1 MTDTP
6 AAAGSGR
13 APGRAEPRLIHRHL
27 MAALNR
33 AAQKR
38 VTIISAPSD
47 PVEKELRNLR
57 QPVWSMIPGGVS
69 LIAASFFGSSWYL
82 ADKIRSEALAV
93 GPGPAMPA
101 YDDVQFVGVSPGQVQ
116 LRAVGDQVAL
126 LKPMLCGIAWPGG
139 TGHLGTVASVSAGVV
154 TRPLIV
160 MCGSAPAVGQLA
172 ALDRS
177 YFLSDPETALG
188 VPVQDVVVPGPLGPL
203 PAWYFPGPG
212 SKFII
217 GVHGQNG
224 SRKDVLRVIDIVCRM
239 GFPAIAV
246 TYRNDLGA
254 ARDPS
259 GYHRYGQTEWGD
271 IEAAVRWSL
280 AQGARDIVLVGQ
292 SMGASVVAA
301 FLKHS
306 SLAPMVARVVL
317 DAPMLD
323 LDAAIDY
330 QVDRHRIPILGRLP
344 APLVRTAKRIASA
357 RFGIDW
363 SAISYLDETTWL
375 KVPVLVTHGDDDPRV
390 PISTSLRLND
400 LKPSLVTFEVFPGA
414 GHLESWNTDRSRYT
428 SLVESFLAPLA
439 S

>member
-1 MTDTP
+1 
-6 AAAGSGR
+6 
-13 APGRAEPRLIHRHL
+13 
-27 MAALNR
+27 
-33 AAQKR
+33 
-38 VTIISAPSD
+38 
-47 PVEKELRNLR
+47 
-57 QPVWSMIPGGVS
+57 MIPGGVS

-82 ADKIRSEALAV
+82 ADKIRSEALAI

-101 YDDVQFVGVSPGQVQ
+101 YDDVQFVGVSSGQVR
-116 LRAVGDQVAL
+116 LRAVGDQSAL

-139 TGHLGTVASVSAGVV
+139 IGHLGAVASVSAGVV
-154 TRPLIV
+154 TRPLTV
-160 MCGSAPAVGQLA
+160 VCGSAPTAGQLA
-172 ALDRS
+172 AIDRS

-188 VPVQDVVVPGPLGPL
+188 IPVRDVVVPGPLGPL

-212 SKFII
+212 STFII

-224 SRKDVLRVIDIVCRM
+224 TRKDVLRVIDIVYRM
-239 GFPAIAV
+239 GFPALAV

-259 GYHRYGQTEWGD
+259 GYHRYGQTEWSD

-280 AQGARDIVLVGQ
+280 AQGARNVVLVGQ

-301 FLKHS
+301 FLQRS
-306 SLAPMVARVVL
+306 SLAPKVARVVL

-323 LDAAIDY
+323 LHTAIDY
-330 QVDRHRIPILGRLP
+330 QVDRHLIPVIGRLP
-344 APLVRTAKRIASA
+344 APLIRTAKRIASA

-390 PISTSLRLND
+390 PISISLRLNE
-400 LKPSLVTFEVFPGA
+400 LNPSLVTFEVFPGA

-428 SLVESFLAPLA
+428 SLLESFLAPLA

>member
-1 MTDTP
+1 M
-6 AAAGSGR
+6 
-13 APGRAEPRLIHRHL
+13 
-27 MAALNR
+27 
-33 AAQKR
+33 
-38 VTIISAPSD
+38 
-47 PVEKELRNLR
+47 
-57 QPVWSMIPGGVS
+57 S
-69 LIAASFFGSSWYL
+69 LVAASFFGSGWYL
-82 ADKIRSEALAV
+82 AGKIRSEALAV

-101 YDDVQFVGVSPGQVQ
+101 YDDVQFVGVAPGQVQ
-116 LRAVGDQVAL
+116 LRAIGDQPAL

-139 TGHLGTVASVSAGVV
+139 AGHLGAVAAVSGGVV
-154 TRPLIV
+154 TRPLTV
-160 MCGSAPAVGQLA
+160 VCGSAPAAGQLA

-177 YFLSDPETALG
+177 YFLSGPGTAFG
-188 VPVQDVVVPGPLGPL
+188 IPVQDVVVPGPLGPL

-212 SKFII
+212 STFII

-224 SRKDVLRVIDIVCRM
+224 TRKDVLRVIDIVHGM

-259 GYHRYGQTEWGD
+259 GYLRYGQTEWSD
-271 IEAAVRWSL
+271 IEAVVRWSL
-280 AQGARDIVLVGQ
+280 ARGARSVVLVGQ

-301 FLKHS
+301 FLKRS
-306 SLAPMVARVVL
+306 SLAPKVERVVL

-323 LDAAIDY
+323 LPAAIDY
-330 QVDRHRIPILGRLP
+330 QVDRHLIPVIGRLP
-344 APLVRTAKRIASA
+344 APLILTAERIASA
-357 RFGIDW
+357 RFGVDW

-375 KVPVLVTHGDDDPRV
+375 KVPALVTHGDDDPRV
-390 PISTSLRLND
+390 PISTSFRLTG

>member
-1 MTDTP
+1 
-6 AAAGSGR
+6 
-13 APGRAEPRLIHRHL
+13 
-27 MAALNR
+27 
-33 AAQKR
+33 
-38 VTIISAPSD
+38 
-47 PVEKELRNLR
+47 
-57 QPVWSMIPGGVS
+57 MIPGGVS
-69 LIAASFFGSSWYL
+69 LIAASFFASSWYL

-101 YDDVQFVGVSPGQVQ
+101 YDDVQFVGVSPGLVR
-116 LRAVGDQVAL
+116 LRAVGDQAAL

-139 TGHLGTVASVSAGVV
+139 TGHLGAVASVSVGVV
-154 TRPLIV
+154 TRPLTV
-160 MCGSAPAVGQLA
+160 VSGSAPAVGQLA

-188 VPVQDVVVPGPLGPL
+188 IPVQDVVVPGPLGPL

-212 SKFII
+212 STFII

-224 SRKDVLRVIDIVCRM
+224 TRKDVLRVIDSVCRM
-239 GFPAIAV
+239 GFPALAV

-259 GYHRYGQTEWGD
+259 GYHRYGQAEWSD

-280 AQGARDIVLVGQ
+280 AQGARNIVLVGQ

-301 FLKHS
+301 FLQRS
-306 SLAPMVARVVL
+306 SLAPKVARAVL

-323 LDAAIDY
+323 LQAAIDY
-330 QVDRHRIPILGRLP
+330 QVDRHLIPVIGRLP
-344 APLVRTAKRIASA
+344 APLIRTAKRIASA

-363 SAISYLDETTWL
+363 SAIRYLDETTWL
-375 KVPVLVTHGDDDPRV
+375 KVPALVTHGGDDPRV
-390 PISTSLRLND
+390 PISISLRLSE
-400 LKPSLVTFEVFPGA
+400 LEPSLVIFEVFPGA